1 MGNSPYGISIRQMPK
16 LASITM
22 CFWLR
27 FPAPIVINNK
37 SYYPMITYHVSG
49 RRYQEFALNWYP
61 NRDRTEPGMQVAFK
75 TWRRNNKYLPRF
87 VLFSVECKNPRTD
100 FDLVSL
106 SYAPQPYAAHGV

>member
-1 MGNSPYGISIRQMPK
+1 MRVKYLFSFSATFDIQVGNSPYGISIRQMPK

-27 FPAPIVINNK
+27 FPAAIVIDNK
-37 SYYPMITYHVSG
+37 SYFPMINYYVSG

-75 TWRRNNKYLPRF
+75 TWRRNNKYYQGNF
-87 VLFSVECKNPRTD
+87 
-100 FDLVSL
+100 
-106 SYAPQPYAAHGV
+106 